1 MAASRFRDNDS
12 SDSDESHF
20 LRIGF
25 CVISFRF
32 PDRRCISVEF
42 GVWSLKFEVWSIKF
56 EVWSLKFGVW
66 SLKFGVIHRQTFPCE
81 TGIAEYVFLTNE
93 IGWSLM
99 NVFRVNAQLPIL
111 QTHSPRIDS
120 RFSPVN
126 GIRSILMNLCRVNVQ
141 LPILQTHSPRIDSGF
156 SPVNGI

>member
-1 MAASRFRDNDS
+1 METARFRDNGS

-25 CVISFRF
+25 CVISFCF
-32 PDRRCISVEF
+32 PDRRCISMEF
-42 GVWSLKFEVWSIKF
+42 GVWSLE
-56 EVWSLKFGVW
+56 L
-66 SLKFGVIHRQTFPCE
+66 LIHRQTFPCE

-120 RFSPVN
+120 
-126 GIRSILMNLCRVNVQ
+126 
-141 LPILQTHSPRIDSGF
+141 GF
-156 SPVNGI
+156 SPVNGIWSILMNICRVNEQPPSYPTLSPRFKIRKEAYNCLYASSQGVR

>member
-1 MAASRFRDNDS
+1 METARFRDNGS
-12 SDSDESHF
+12 SDSEESHF

-32 PDRRCISVEF
+32 PDRRCISVEC
-42 GVWSLKFEVWSIKF
+42 GVWSLE
-56 EVWSLKFGVW
+56 
-66 SLKFGVIHRQTFPCE
+66 FGVIHRQTFPCE

-99 NVFRVNAQLPIL
+99 NVFRVNAQLPI
-111 QTHSPRIDS
+111 
-120 RFSPVN
+120 F
-126 GIRSILMNLCRVNVQ
+126 
-141 LPILQTHSPRIDSGF
+141 QTHSPRIDSGF

>member
-1 MAASRFRDNDS
+1 METARFRDNDS

-25 CVISFRF
+25 CVISLRF

-42 GVWSLKFEVWSIKF
+42 GVWSLE
-56 EVWSLKFGVW
+56 
-66 SLKFGVIHRQTFPCE
+66 FGVIHRQTFPCE

-99 NVFRVNAQLPIL
+99 NVFRVN
-111 QTHSPRIDS
+111 
-120 RFSPVN
+120 
-126 GIRSILMNLCRVNVQ
+126 VQ
-141 LPILQTHSPRIDSGF
+141 LPIFQTHSPRIDSGF
-156 SPVNGI
+156 SPVNGIRIILMNICRVNEQPSSDPTLSPRFKIRKEAYNCLYASSQGVR